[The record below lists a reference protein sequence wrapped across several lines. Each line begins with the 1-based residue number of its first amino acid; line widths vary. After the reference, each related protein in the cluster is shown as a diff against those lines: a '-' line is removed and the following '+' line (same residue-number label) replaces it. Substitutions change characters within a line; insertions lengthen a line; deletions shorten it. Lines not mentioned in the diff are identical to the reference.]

1 MVGAFCSYLVQNYQG
16 NFFQIQNSIIYTNN
30 LKLWILKSWF
40 FQGCKSFE
48 NCMQSRMI
56 WHHIPRYLFLKTFLL
71 CEWILLKCVK
81 HDSYFSLPD
90 ETLIEFNFFSCL
102 KKDFTQN
109 IRSQCSLC
117 YHHRVFNG
125 FLNAKIKRSVTNL
138 LFCPFI
144 QNSEIFFIAQ
154 HFSALVY
161 SVFFFFERSEKYYI
175 SRITYIP
182 AYYSPGFRI

>member
-1 MVGAFCSYLVQNYQG
+1 
-16 NFFQIQNSIIYTNN
+16 
-30 LKLWILKSWF
+30 
-40 FQGCKSFE
+40 
-48 NCMQSRMI
+48 MQSRMI

-144 QNSEIFFIAQ
+144 QNSEIFLQ
-154 HFSALVY
+154 PSTLVLQ
-161 SVFFFFERSEKYYI
+161 YI
-175 SRITYIP
+175 LSSSFLKDLRNIIFHASCIHLHIILRDLGYKFYFN
-182 AYYSPGFRI
+182 A